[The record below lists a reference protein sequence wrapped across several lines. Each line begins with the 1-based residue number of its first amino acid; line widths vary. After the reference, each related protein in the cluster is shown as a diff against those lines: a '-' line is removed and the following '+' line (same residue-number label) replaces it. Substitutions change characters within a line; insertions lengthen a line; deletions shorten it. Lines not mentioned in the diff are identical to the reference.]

1 VTVAS
6 EIRSFL
12 RQVADDFHPAPPS
25 PADVQS
31 PEAVAEAVL
40 AILTRRQFTYLSRSR
55 ASAYRKSILGHL
67 ADDAAAGCPLRF
79 HYDIGAGYRAGID
92 AARRDLSFSPGL
104 GELLA
109 LRQITLLDGHI
120 RAVYPPGATC
130 SLVVDNVCAL
140 LVNDI
145 PLQLTSGYCEEL
157 RIMIGR
163 LALDDRVDVLVESE
177 HFRPEDYRV
186 DACGAPSSSPSPEDR
201 ENVSRFLGR
210 TGEPAEIVER
220 MARYEVVSAET
231 EKRLR
236 SITRGVHMT
245 QRATPSTFA
254 FRSYPGSDS
263 RLQSGDVILAYGP
276 DGRIRPRLVTSRSG
290 ISGDVRQIDVSD
302 LLPLPGR
309 HVGYTVV
316 TEQARPPS

>member
-1 VTVAS
+1 VTVVS
-6 EIRSFL
+6 EIRSVL
-12 RQVADDFHPAPPS
+12 RRVADDFHPAPPS
-25 PADVQS
+25 PADVE
-31 PEAVAEAVL
+31 PPRAVAEAVF
-40 AILTRRQFTYLSRSR
+40 AILTRRQFTYLSKSR

-67 ADDAAAGCPLRF
+67 ADDAAAGGPLRF
-79 HYDIGAGYRAGID
+79 CYDIGGGYRAGID
-92 AARRDLSFSPGL
+92 PARRALSFSPGL

-109 LRQITLLDGHI
+109 LRQITLLDRHI

-177 HFRPEDYRV
+177 HFRPEDYWV
-186 DACGAPSSSPSPEDR
+186 DTRGVPPPSPSPEDR

-210 TGEPAEIVER
+210 TGEPAEIAER

-236 SITRGVHMT
+236 SVTRGVRMT

-263 RLQSGDVILAYGP
+263 RLQSGDVILVYGL
-276 DGRIRPRLVTSRSG
+276 DGRIRPRLVTSRSD
-290 ISGDVRQIDVSD
+290 ISADIRQIDVSG
-302 LLPLPGR
+302 LLPLPAR

-316 TEQARPPS
+316 TE